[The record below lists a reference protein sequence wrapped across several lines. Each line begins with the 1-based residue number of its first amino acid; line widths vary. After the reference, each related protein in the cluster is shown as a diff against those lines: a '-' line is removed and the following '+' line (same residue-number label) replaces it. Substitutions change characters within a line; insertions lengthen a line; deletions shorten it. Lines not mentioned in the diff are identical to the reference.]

1 MILSY
6 NINSNLGGGEF
17 FSHLVPLV
25 LIANLIFLISDP
37 SSIPPIP
44 NQFLVSLVPDLNSV
58 RTFHLVLLALTPC
71 LIFPIP
77 SPHPVL
83 PILCPFLVFSV
94 SSSRSIINSVR
105 MVPNLSPITSSIM

>member
-1 MILSY
+1 
-6 NINSNLGGGEF
+6 
-17 FSHLVPLV
+17 
-25 LIANLIFLISDP
+25 
-37 SSIPPIP
+37 
-44 NQFLVSLVPDLNSV
+44 
-58 RTFHLVLLALTPC
+58 